1 MRIRLFILAL
11 SLYEVVADAHTFVPP
26 EVVRL
31 ENVQIEGDIGTVY
44 AGNGNRIY
52 ALYCAAKVAGC
63 RWKMPVATRSIT
75 LTFVEDMTVKRN
87 ESKNIGIVPR
97 DAKGYFGLYLLDL
110 TGGGYEQGAIF
121 TDGPIIYGTAM
132 SDHDRRK
139 AWAQF
144 FLMMAQAVDQQQ
156 GRKALG
162 AKLAR
167 RCLPHQNFC
176 TTTLDANLVGISG
189 MQEPRKVIVIIATD
203 IHNQNKQLSRI
214 VCTRPAPGMQ
224 VCRDWDTG
232 KLVIADMPYD

>member
-11 SLYEVVADAHTFVPP
+11 SLYAVVADAHTFVPP

-63 RWKMPVATRSIT
+63 RWKMPVATRLIT
-75 LTFVEDMTVKRN
+75 LTFVDDMTVKRN

-97 DAKGYFGLYLLDL
+97 DAKVGLYLLDP

-121 TDGPIIYGTAM
+121 TDGPIIYGTGM
-132 SDHDRRK
+132 SDHDRRN

-144 FLMMAQAVDQQQ
+144 FLMMAQAADQQQ

-176 TTTLDANLVGISG
+176 TTT
-189 MQEPRKVIVIIATD
+189 P
-203 IHNQNKQLSRI
+203 
-214 VCTRPAPGMQ
+214 
-224 VCRDWDTG
+224 
-232 KLVIADMPYD
+232 